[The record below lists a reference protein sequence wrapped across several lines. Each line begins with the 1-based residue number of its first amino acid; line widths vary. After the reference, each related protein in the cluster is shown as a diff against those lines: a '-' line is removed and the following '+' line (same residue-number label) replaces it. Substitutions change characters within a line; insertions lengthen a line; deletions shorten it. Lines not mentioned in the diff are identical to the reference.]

1 MLLFYF
7 MSCGENENQ
16 YGWSGLTMGT
26 TYQVKITR
34 MELTDFEIKHLKSQ
48 VDSALI
54 EINRQMSTY
63 DPQSEISKFN
73 TFEDTLAFP
82 VSAEFAEVVSRAIE
96 ISELSNHSFDI
107 TVANLVNLWGFG
119 KKGRRIIP
127 PPEEDISK
135 NLKNVGIKYI
145 KSVNGRALKKSN
157 PLVQVDLSAIAKGYG
172 VDVVA
177 QLLDTGQILNYM
189 VEIGG
194 EVVAKGYNARG
205 ELWKIGIDSPG
216 LANLPGQDIR
226 TILALKD
233 VAVATSGDYRNYF
246 EYEGKIYSHTINPK
260 SGKPVR
266 HDLASATVIAK
277 DCMTADALA
286 TAIMVMGKDEGM
298 NLIESVK
305 DAEALMITRRGVD
318 SYSTFQSSHFSQFI
332 HK

>member
-1 MLLFYF
+1 MMFSNIKSGFQFFMRGIFMMLLFSF
-7 MSCGENENQ
+7 MSCGEGENQ

-34 MELTDFEIKHLKSQ
+34 MVLTEYEISHLRSQ

-54 EINRQMSTY
+54 EVNRQMSTY

-73 TFEDTLAFP
+73 NHEDTRAFP
-82 VSAEFAEVVSRAIE
+82 VSPEFARVVSRAIE
-96 ISELSNHSFDI
+96 ISKLSNNSFDI

-127 PPEEDISK
+127 PSQKDISA
-135 NLKNVGIKYI
+135 NLKNVGIKFI
-145 KSVNGRALKKSN
+145 ESVNGRALKKSN
-157 PLVQVDLSAIAKGYG
+157 PLVRIDLSAIAKGYG

-177 QLLDTGQILNYM
+177 RILDAGEILNYM

-205 ELWKIGIDSPG
+205 ELWRIGIDSPG

-246 EYEGKIYSHTINPK
+246 EYEGKIYSHTINPNT
-260 SGKPVR
+260 GKLVT
-266 HDLASATVIAK
+266 HDRQMLW
-277 DCMTADALA
+277 
-286 TAIMVMGKDEGM
+286 
-298 NLIESVK
+298 
-305 DAEALMITRRGVD
+305 
-318 SYSTFQSSHFSQFI
+318 QQP
-332 HK
+332 